1 MSDHIG
7 EATKKVI
14 DLDALEKLADEAT
27 PGPWGAADWDDDFGD
42 NLFTVEASEPE
53 VLHEGQSS
61 IWPYGIRRMRVAETI
76 EGQRP
81 TEDAAFIAAAN
92 PATIKALI
100 AELKEARR
108 LLADLMVWFGK
119 YPEFKPNP
127 DYMSGVTEDIAKTRA
142 FLARNGK
149 GEG

>member
-1 MSDHIG
+1 M
-7 EATKKVI
+7 TI

-27 PGPWGAADWDDDFGD
+27 PGPWEPVSLSGYGSPFSIRMAYQSD
-42 NLFTVEASEPE
+42 NPNASKT
-53 VLHEGQSS
+53 H
-61 IWPYGIRRMRVAETI
+61 YGIQSVRTR
-76 EGQRP
+76 G
-81 TEDAAFIAAAN
+81 DAHFIAAAN

-142 FLARNGK
+142 FLARNG
-149 GEG
+149 ESQ